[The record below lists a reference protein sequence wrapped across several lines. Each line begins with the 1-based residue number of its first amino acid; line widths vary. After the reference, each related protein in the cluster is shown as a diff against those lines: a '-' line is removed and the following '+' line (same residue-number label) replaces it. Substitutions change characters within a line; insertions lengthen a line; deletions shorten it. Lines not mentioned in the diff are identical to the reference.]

1 MNLSPGEEAVAAD
14 AHDEDA
20 SAVGEVAALRAKRR
34 CPICGTAM
42 VSYLVDEKRK
52 LHVCGN
58 NPDCEGYEVE
68 EGQFQIKGYDGPTL
82 DCDRCGSPMHLLNGR
97 FGKYFSCTNDEC
109 KNTRKLLRNG
119 QPAPPKAD
127 PVHMP
132 EIPCTKSDGYF
143 VLRDGAAGLFMAS
156 SNYPRSR
163 ETRNP
168 LVKELYN
175 HCDELDPKHRY
186 LAEAPLE
193 DPDGNPTI
201 IRWSRND
208 KAQYVMTE
216 IVKNDKAK
224 ATGWQAHYVNGRW
237 EVKSAEPKEKA
248 AAKK

>member
-1 MNLSPGEEAVAAD
+1 
-14 AHDEDA
+14 
-20 SAVGEVAALRAKRR
+20 
-34 CPICGTAM
+34 
-42 VSYLVDEKRK
+42 
-52 LHVCGN
+52 
-58 NPDCEGYEVE
+58 
-68 EGQFQIKGYDGPTL
+68 
-82 DCDRCGSPMHLLNGR
+82 
-97 FGKYFSCTNDEC
+97 
-109 KNTRKLLRNG
+109 
-119 QPAPPKAD
+119 
-127 PVHMP
+127 MP

-168 LVKELYN
+168 LVKELYD